1 MQLVR
6 VFNQTRG
13 TAVGERIELADTSF
27 TRMWGL
33 LGRSGLSAGGG
44 LWIRPSSGVHTLGMK
59 FPIDVVGL
67 DKEMRVVK
75 VWHRLAPFRVTS
87 VSLNIRSVIELAA
100 GTINEIGIEV
110 GDLLQISS
118 VATASRCSCGVQRV

>member
-13 TAVGERIELADTSF
+13 IAVGERIELADTSF

-100 GTINEIGIEV
+100 GTIHEIGIEV
-110 GDLLQISS
+110 GDLLQFSS
-118 VATASRCSCGVQRV
+118 VEAASRCSCGVQRV